1 MASSP
6 ESSWWRIGGKRAF
19 DIGVAAIALVVLSP
33 LLAILAIAVR
43 LDSKGP
49 ALFRQER
56 VGKNF
61 RPFRILK
68 FRTMVV
74 DAPKLGGPLTAG
86 DHDPRI
92 TRSGRF
98 LRATKLD
105 ELPQLINVLQG
116 DMSFVGPRPEV
127 AKYVDV
133 FRDQYKKL
141 LSVRPGITDP
151 SSLRYRNEGS
161 LLAASNDPE
170 SLYLNQILPDKIRLS
185 GEYVDSLS
193 FRSDFAIIVSTA
205 TSMFWNRQAR

>member
-1 MASSP
+1 M
-6 ESSWWRIGGKRAF
+6 WRYGGKRAF
-19 DIGVAAIALVVLSP
+19 DIVVASLALVALAPVLALVAIA
-33 LLAILAIAVR
+33 IR
-43 LDSKGP
+43 LDSPGP

-56 VGKNF
+56 VGKGF

-92 TRSGRF
+92 TRTGRF

-105 ELPQLINVLQG
+105 ELPQLINVLRG
-116 DMSFVGPRPEV
+116 DMSFVGPRPEM
-127 AKYVDV
+127 AKYVES
-133 FRDQYKKL
+133 FRSDYQKL

-161 LLAASNDPE
+161 LLAAAADPE
-170 SLYLNQILPDKIRLS
+170 ALYLESILPDKIRLS
-185 GEYVDSLS
+185 GDYVDSLS
-193 FRSDFAIIVSTA
+193 FTSDLVLIAHTA